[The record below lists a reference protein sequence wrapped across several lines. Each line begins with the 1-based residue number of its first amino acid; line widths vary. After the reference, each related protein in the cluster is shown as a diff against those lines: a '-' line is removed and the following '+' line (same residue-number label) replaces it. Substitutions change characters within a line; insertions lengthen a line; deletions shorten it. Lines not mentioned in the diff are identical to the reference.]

1 MLTIK
6 IFGDKQDERFVWSI
20 AVMDSRGMQLVTDG
34 AADSPDNAKAGMLS
48 ALGKLVE
55 KLEFQPSSSERDLSR
70 LSKTTGD

>member
-6 IFGDKQDERFVWSI
+6 IFGDKQDETFVWSI

-34 AADSPDNAKAGMLS
+34 TADSAENAKAGMLV

-55 KLEFQPSSSERDLSR
+55 KLEFQPPTVERDLSR

>member
-6 IFGDKQDERFVWSI
+6 IFGDKQDATFVWSI

-34 AADSPDNAKAGMLS
+34 TADSAENAKAGMLV

-55 KLEFQPSSSERDLSR
+55 KLEFQPLTVERDLSR